1 MSPEPNRIAARIRDV
16 VEGRETL
23 VIELHDDGG
32 AAIGRLV
39 PLTEAHLA
47 SDAVIGKLTDWRNAS
62 MGSFLTQFTAT
73 PDRTRNWLQN
83 GVLASSAQMIFLI
96 YADDVLIGHFG
107 FKELT
112 HETVLLDN
120 AMRGERGGHPK
131 LLQIAGRALIDWLF
145 AEAGVRTV
153 TGYVLST
160 NPAAIMLNRAIGFDR
175 WDKLPVRRE
184 EVDGEVRLI
193 MGEPG
198 EASADGTYCY
208 RLEKDAP

>member
-1 MSPEPNRIAARIRDV
+1 MLVRDV
-16 VEGRETL
+16 IAGRETI
-23 VIELHDDGG
+23 VIDLNDDDGT
-32 AAIGRLV
+32 AIGRLV

-47 SDAVIGKLTDWRNAS
+47 NDEVIGKLTDWRNAS

-73 PDRTRNWLQN
+73 PERTRSWLRN
-83 GVLASSAQMIFLI
+83 AVFASTSQMMFLI

-107 FKELT
+107 FKDLT

-145 AEAGVRTV
+145 ATAGVRTV

-175 WDKLPVRRE
+175 WEKLSVRRE
-184 EVDGEVRLI
+184 EADGEVRLI
-193 MGEPG
+193 VGEPG
-198 EASADGTYCY
+198 DVSPDGSYCY
-208 RLEKDAP
+208 KLQKDAP

>member
-1 MSPEPNRIAARIRDV
+1 MARIRDV
-16 VEGRETL
+16 IEGRETL
-23 VIELHDDGG
+23 VIDLFDDGG
-32 AAIGRLV
+32 ATIGRLV

-47 SDAVIGKLTDWRNAS
+47 DDAVIGKLTDWRNAS

-73 PDRTRNWLQN
+73 PERTRNWLRN
-83 GVLASSAQMIFLI
+83 AVFASSAQMIFLI

-112 HETVLLDN
+112 GETALLDN

-131 LLQIAGRALIDWLF
+131 LLQVAGRALIDWLF

-175 WDKLPVRRE
+175 WDKYPVHRE
-184 EVDGEVRLI
+184 EADGETHLV
-193 MGEPG
+193 MGETDG
-198 EASADGTYCY
+198 ASADGVYCY
-208 RLEKDAP
+208 KLEKDAPRA